1 VTEDAPQ
8 NWRLNVSDACV
19 DLYRELSA
27 ETRSLSKDEAQMMV
41 ELVDA
46 WRTLEHRKHLALE
59 SALSDL
65 GPT

>member
-1 VTEDAPQ
+1 M
-8 NWRLNVSDACV
+8 

-27 ETRSLSKDEAQMMV
+27 ETRSLSKAEAQMML